1 MEREFPFG
9 TFQPGQRAYLFR
21 FSFFFQEFSTGT
33 NRRNVFHLPP
43 NRNFRKFWLN
53 GKRPPSPLSWF
64 SFQNYII
71 RNECPMNHFGSLA
84 AVKRLGTSLIAEIS
98 CFPSRLVSG
107 VSLSS
112 SLSLWVQKLIFKV
125 RKNLMFYT
133 VVKEGVELMLNAASL
148 KYRSLFHRS
157 EYRSPWYR

>member
-1 MEREFPFG
+1 
-9 TFQPGQRAYLFR
+9 
-21 FSFFFQEFSTGT
+21 
-33 NRRNVFHLPP
+33 
-43 NRNFRKFWLN
+43 
-53 GKRPPSPLSWF
+53 
-64 SFQNYII
+64 
-71 RNECPMNHFGSLA
+71 MNHFGSLA

-157 EYRSPWYR
+157 EYRSP